1 MPERQLE
8 RSDSMWVFDGE
19 EWRQDDESESL
30 GTIKPKAAP
39 VRVDEFVPEL
49 QVIEVVEIPRPH
61 VRHFPLP

>member
-1 MPERQLE
+1 
-8 RSDSMWVFDGE
+8 MWVFDGE